1 MSKIALDPGEALA
14 TVGGLE
20 ICYQTFGRPSDPPL
34 LLIAGVGA
42 QMILWEDDF
51 CAALAARGFWVVRFD
66 NRDVG
71 KSTKIDWT
79 PPADPG
85 KAVATRKPGDKIPAP
100 YLLKDMAGDAVGL
113 MEVLGIASAHIVGAS
128 MGGMIAQEIAIRWP
142 GRVRSLT
149 SIMSTTSDPKLPPP
163 GAQAAQVFTAP
174 PPTTPEEY
182 VEANLRAWLIF
193 RGSGFPE
200 DEKRDRARAMRAVAR
215 GGFDPRG
222 GQRQFLAVMASGSR
236 KAVLARVTAPTLVIH
251 GADDPLVP
259 LAAGE
264 DTAASIPGARLV
276 VLPRMGHSL
285 PVGTWPRIIDEIAA
299 IAAIAR

>member
-1 MSKIALDPGEALA
+1 MSKIALDSGEGFA
-14 TVGGLE
+14 TVGALE
-20 ICYQTFGRPSDPPL
+20 ICYQTFGETSDPAL
-34 LLIAGVGA
+34 LLIAGLGA
-42 QMILWEDDF
+42 QMILFEDDF
-51 CAALAARGFWVVRFD
+51 CEALAARGFWVVRFD

-71 KSTKIDWT
+71 KSSRIDWT
-79 PPADPG
+79 PSADPAG
-85 KAVATRKPGDKIPAP
+85 KIAAP

>member
-1 MSKIALDPGEALA
+1 
-14 TVGGLE
+14 
-20 ICYQTFGRPSDPPL
+20 
-34 LLIAGVGA
+34 
-42 QMILWEDDF
+42 
-51 CAALAARGFWVVRFD
+51 
-66 NRDVG
+66 
-71 KSTKIDWT
+71 
-79 PPADPG
+79 
-85 KAVATRKPGDKIPAP
+85 
-100 YLLKDMAGDAVGL
+100 
-113 MEVLGIASAHIVGAS
+113 
-128 MGGMIAQEIAIRWP
+128 
-142 GRVRSLT
+142 
-149 SIMSTTSDPKLPPP
+149 
-163 GAQAAQVFTAP
+163 
-174 PPTTPEEY
+174 
-182 VEANLRAWLIF
+182 
-193 RGSGFPE
+193 
-200 DEKRDRARAMRAVAR
+200 MRAVAR